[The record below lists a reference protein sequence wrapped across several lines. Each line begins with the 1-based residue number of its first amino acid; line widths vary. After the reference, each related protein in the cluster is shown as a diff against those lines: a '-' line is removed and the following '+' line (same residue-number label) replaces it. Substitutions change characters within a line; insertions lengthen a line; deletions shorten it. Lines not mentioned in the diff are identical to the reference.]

1 MADTTTL
8 LESINT
14 WRTTNQNNDG
24 LLSKLNI
31 DNKLYHI
38 KDPALDKLATDIEER
53 LSSIEGKKF
62 TPVTKGASDK
72 KYATSVTQ
80 DNTGQITVV
89 YDDLRATA
97 LSDTAV
103 DGEFITSV
111 SQDVNGVVS
120 ITRAGVS
127 ADKVTYTKTIGVDL
141 TATDVKAAIEEVL
154 SKAMALKGA
163 STDESSAET
172 IAAAKKYA
180 KELVDNLAGEDW
192 SENAKK
198 VQDIID
204 ELEGSEQA
212 SSWSTLVDKLKG
224 MTVTEKGTSGEADYR
239 PANNNPTIVQY
250 VEAKIADANQSVVD
264 GLDATVGSTTVESGK
279 HVAVQVVEADGVLT
293 GLTVTEND
301 IASAS
306 ALTTLDGAVVKSV
319 NGVNPTS
326 NAVTIT
332 GTNIAVSSSDAT
344 TIDTALSNLSS
355 TKADKTQLVEKY
367 VIVFTA
373 SPTFGENTLTFSTKT
388 ERVWAPVATVNP

>member
-62 TPVTKGASDK
+62 TPVTKGANDS
-72 KYATSVTQ
+72 KYATLVTQ
-80 DNTGQITVV
+80 TENGQIAVK
-89 YDDLRATA
+89 YSNLRDTA
-97 LSDTAV
+97 LADTAV
-103 DGEFITSV
+103 DGQFITSV
-111 SQDVNGVVS
+111 SQDVNGEVS

-127 ADKVTYTKTIGVDL
+127 ADKVTYTKTTGVDL

-163 STDESSAET
+163 STDASSAET

-180 KELVDNLAGEDW
+180 DEAVQELAGKDW
-192 SENAKK
+192 SKNAKK

-224 MTVTEKGTSGEADYR
+224 MTVTEKGTSGQDGYR
-239 PANNNPTIVQY
+239 PANDDPTIVQY
-250 VEAKIADANQSVVD
+250 VEAKIADANQSVID
-264 GLDATVGSTTVESGK
+264 GLDATVGGTSIATGK
-279 HVAVQVVEADGVLT
+279 HVAVEVVETDGKLT
-293 GLTVTEND
+293 GLTVTEDD
-301 IASAS
+301 IASAT
-306 ALTTLDGAVVKSV
+306 ALSTLDRAVVKSV

-355 TKADKTQLVEKY
+355 TKADKTQLTPKD

-373 SPTFGENTLTFSTKT
+373 APTFGENTLTFTTKT
-388 ERVWAPVATVNP
+388 ERVWAPATT

>member
-1 MADTTTL
+1 MADTTL
-8 LESINT
+8 LESINS
-14 WRTTNQNNDG
+14 WRTDNQTGNG

-53 LSSIEGKKF
+53 LSSIERKKF
-62 TPVTKGASDK
+62 TPVTKGANDS

-80 DNTGQITVV
+80 TESGQIVV
-89 YDDLRATA
+89 TYSNLRDEA

-103 DGEFITSV
+103 DGQFITTV

-120 ITRAGVS
+120 IARAGVS
-127 ADKVTYTKTIGVDL
+127 ADKVTYTKTSGVDL

-154 SKAMALKGA
+154 SKAMALKGV

-212 SSWSTLVDKLKG
+212 STWSTLVDKLKG
-224 MTVTEKGTSGEADYR
+224 MTVTEKGTSGEAGYR
-239 PANNNPTIVQY
+239 PANNNPTVVQY

-264 GLDATVGSTTVESGK
+264 GLDATVGSTTVDTNK
-279 HVAVQVVEADGVLT
+279 HVAVQVVETDGVLT

-326 NAVTIT
+326 NEVTIT
-332 GTNIAVSSSDAT
+332 GTNIAVSSSDST

-355 TKADKTQLVEKY
+355 TKADKTQLTPKD

-373 SPTFGENTLTFSTKT
+373 APTFGENTLTFTTKT
-388 ERVWAPVATVNP
+388 ETVWAPVATVNP